1 MAEEKNLYKKIP
13 SHIEEIKH
21 FEANILMISAELEN
35 ILKFDDD
42 TQKDLMIDLTEKIDK
57 IIQVLEINQ
66 NDDGFIGEFYSNI
79 FSEIIL
85 IASKV
90 SNTSTSEKNKKITAL
105 IEILKYTREEVSKI
119 IKQANML
126 NEQSFA

>member
-13 SHIEEIKH
+13 SHIEEVKH
-21 FEANILMISAELEN
+21 FEANILMISSELEN
-35 ILKFDDD
+35 ILKVDDD

-66 NDDGFIGEFYSNI
+66 NDDGFIGEFYSGI

-126 NEQSFA
+126 DEQSFA